1 MSNLDIEQ
9 YIANRP
15 NIYIDRHVR
24 RVIES
29 SFSIFESVI
38 LLGPRQIGK
47 STLATTYFAKELG
60 AVYRDLEDRSSK
72 NEIGD
77 GKQFFRRHKDK
88 IIILDEVQESPDLFK
103 SIKVHI
109 DYQRRT
115 EGNQSTK
122 FLLLGSANLDLQT
135 KSAKSLTGRSSEVQ
149 MTGILLNEL
158 LDSLP
163 DSFSSPS
170 DNTQPHSEKPES
182 LPSPLSQIL
191 NLLLIRGGMP
201 NSLFAKDSSESR
213 QMLTKTLKSYVQNDL
228 RSFGFNVDA
237 TKLFDCLTLIAKTNG
252 TQYELGRFARNLELD
267 RTEVNAT
274 ISALEQLLLIRKLAP
289 LNGFGEY
296 KVKLARQPKIYI
308 RDSGLL
314 SSRLNIS
321 TAEDLRDSRYL
332 GEIWEGFVI
341 ETIIGAAINA
351 GIYEDCRYF
360 RTHKGDLELD
370 MVLNLSQG
378 GTWGIEIKFSD
389 ASQPSPGNID
399 AAQMIEVDRRI
410 IVHAGMDAVQLNGG
424 FTGLPLIEVLKEL
437 QRLGES

>member
-1 MSNLDIEQ
+1 MSNINIEQ

-24 RVIES
+24 RVIEH
-29 SFSIFESVI
+29 SFSILESVI

-47 STLATTYFAKELG
+47 STLAKEYFAKELG
-60 AVYRDLEDRSSK
+60 AVYRDLEDRKSK

-77 GKQFFRRHKDK
+77 GQEFFRRHKEK
-88 IIILDEVQESPDLFK
+88 IIILDEIQESPDLFQ

-109 DYQRRT
+109 DDQRFKR
-115 EGNQSTK
+115 NKSTK
-122 FLLLGSANLDLQT
+122 FLLLGSASLDLQR
-135 KSAKSLTGRSSEVQ
+135 KSAKSLTGRSSQVQ

-163 DSFSSPS
+163 DSFSSPP
-170 DNTQPHSEKPES
+170 DNTQAHSEKPES
-182 LPSPLSQIL
+182 SANHLSQIL

-201 NSLFAKDSSESR
+201 KSFFAKDSSQSR
-213 QMLTKTLKSYVQNDL
+213 RMLTSAVESYVQNDL
-228 RSFGFNVDA
+228 RSFGLNVDA
-237 TKLFDCLTLIAKTNG
+237 KKLFDCLTHIAQTNG
-252 TQYELGRFARNLELD
+252 AQYELGRFARKLESD
-267 RTEVNAT
+267 RTEVDAS
-274 ISALEQLLLIRKLAP
+274 ISALEQLLMIRKLAP
-289 LNGFGEY
+289 LNGFGKY
-296 KVKLARQPKIYI
+296 KVKLSKQPKLYI
-308 RDSGLL
+308 RDSGVL

-321 TAEDLRDSRYL
+321 TGEDLRDSGRL

-341 ETIIGAAINA
+341 ETIIGAATNA

-360 RTHKGDLELD
+360 RTYKGDLELD

-399 AAQMIEVDRRI
+399 AAQMIKVDRRI
-410 IVHAGMDAVQLNGG
+410 IVHAGMDTVQLNGG

>member
-1 MSNLDIEQ
+1 MSDLDIEQ

-15 NIYIDRHVR
+15 TPYIDRHIR

-29 SFSIFESVI
+29 RFSTIESVV

-47 STLATTYFAKELG
+47 STLSTEYFAKELG
-60 AVYRDLEDRSSK
+60 AVYRDLEDGKSK

-77 GKQFFRRHKDK
+77 GKEFFGRHKDK
-88 IIILDEVQESPDLFK
+88 IIILDEIQVYPALFQ

-109 DYQRRT
+109 DEQRRK
-115 EGNQSTK
+115 GNKSTK

-135 KSAKSLTGRSSEVQ
+135 KSAKSLTGRSSQVQ

-158 LDSLP
+158 IDSFP
-163 DSFSSPS
+163 DSFSSLS

-182 LPSPLSQIL
+182 LPNPLNQIL
-191 NLLLIRGGMP
+191 NLLLVRGGMP

-213 QMLTKTLKSYVQNDL
+213 QVLTSTVESYVQNDL
-228 RSFGFNVDA
+228 RSFGLNVDA
-237 TKLFDCLTLIAKTNG
+237 NKLFDCLTYIAKTNG
-252 TQYELGRFARNLELD
+252 QQYELGRFARKLEFD
-267 RTEVNAT
+267 RMEVNDS

-289 LNGFGEY
+289 LNGFGKF
-296 KVKLARQPKIYI
+296 KVKLAKQPKIYI
-308 RDSGLL
+308 RDSGIL
-314 SSRLNIS
+314 SSRLDIS
-321 TAEDLRDSRYL
+321 TGADLRDSGRL

-351 GIYEDCRYF
+351 GIYKDCRYF
-360 RTHKGDLELD
+360 RTHNGDLELD
-370 MVLNLSQG
+370 MVLNLSNG
-378 GTWGIEIKFSD
+378 GVWGIDAKFSD
-389 ASQPSPGNID
+389 ASQPSQGNID
-399 AAQMIEVDRRI
+399 AAQMIKVDRRI

-424 FTGLPLIEVLKEL
+424 FKGLPLIEVLKEL

>member
-29 SFSIFESVI
+29 RLSIIESVI

-47 STLATTYFAKELG
+47 STLSTEYFAKELG
-60 AVYRDLEDRSSK
+60 AVYRDLEDGKSK

-77 GKQFFRRHKDK
+77 GQEFFRRHKDK
-88 IIILDEVQESPDLFK
+88 IIILDEIQESPALFK

-109 DYQRRT
+109 DEQRRK
-115 EGNQSTK
+115 GDKSTK
-122 FLLLGSANLDLQT
+122 FLLLGSASLDLQT
-135 KSAKSLTGRSSEVQ
+135 KSSKSLTGRSSQVQ

-158 LDSLP
+158 LESLP
-163 DSFSSPS
+163 DCISSPS
-170 DNTQPHSEKPES
+170 DNTQPHSEKPET
-182 LPSPLSQIL
+182 LPNPLTEIL

-201 NSLFAKDSSESR
+201 SSLFANDSSESR
-213 QMLTKTLKSYVQNDL
+213 LILTSAVESYVQRDV

-237 TKLFDCLTLIAKTNG
+237 NKLFDCLTHIAKTNG
-252 TQYELGRFARNLELD
+252 QQYELGRFARKLESD
-267 RTEVNAT
+267 RTEVNAS
-274 ISALEQLLLIRKLAP
+274 ISALEQLLMIRKLAP
-289 LNGFGEY
+289 LNGFGKY
-296 KVKLARQPKIYI
+296 KVKLSKQPKLYI
-308 RDSGLL
+308 RDSGIL
-314 SSRLNIS
+314 SSRLDIS
-321 TAEDLRDSRYL
+321 TVQGLRDSGRL

-341 ETIIGAAINA
+341 ETIIGAATNA

-360 RTHKGDLELD
+360 RTHRGDLELD

-378 GTWGIEIKFSD
+378 GTWGIDAKFSD
-389 ASQPSPGNID
+389 ASQPSQGNID
-399 AAQMIEVDRRI
+399 AAQMIKVDRRI